1 MKKLLIASLA
11 LAGACAAN
19 AAVGGVA
26 VQKGFALTNEYEVAG
41 IALNTGDIRS
51 GVGVNDKFYLPNWS
65 TNKVLVY
72 DKDGQLLKEI
82 APAEGKHV
90 WTSCNV
96 DAAGHVLV
104 QLDTNNFLSVSGS
117 CAANGGHGFMVI
129 DSETDEVVN
138 EFLPMTFSFANR
150 FDAMAPVDQNIL
162 TDYNTRILT
171 PLNAGTRSYQFSYN
185 AMDKATGDIPAY
197 GFWKAA
203 AFDTNA
209 GLDQFCQ
216 GATAQTTTGYAL
228 QYTSLA
234 GAKEAAILVNPF
246 FYNPE
251 QRGTFS
257 APDMFGN
264 AIRKYTGNWTASAD
278 WFYTPMHAGVVGYNV
293 FTLDGKMYIVYPTI
307 YKNEVSGL
315 YSNPADA
322 FAIAEVSYVTS
333 PKTDMTMEGETLV
346 DGLPVGTL
354 KAVVTPVV
362 NADGSPVTS
371 ASASS
376 SASYNVVPDAEDP
389 NSVYIY
395 VYNTQSFVGKWKFS
409 VNVPE
414 EQPSTAT
421 GEGTLESPYNVAKAL
436 EIIAAGTMTADDVYV
451 QGKIKSITE
460 LSTSYGNATYLITD
474 EGSDNEFTIF
484 RGKSLGNQ
492 KFTAEDEIAVGDD
505 VVVLGKLIDYVDKQ
519 GVHTPEMAS
528 GNYIVKLNGK
538 EYEEPAGPDFSD
550 CTGTEEA
557 TIAASDITLPVYKDA
572 ANGYGFNTVIAT
584 GATAPIYSNGSLRLY
599 ADNTMTVYGGKLTR
613 IEFVIASTNSKR
625 YTTLTASTGTVAE
638 QSAYVDGTVVTWT
651 GDAAEVTFTVGH
663 DATLGSDGSTL
674 RGQIHL
680 SEIIINEPEEVAPVE
695 PTLGKVGEV
704 LTQPGYTLTP
714 IYTVEGI
721 DQSNSRSGI
730 LYNDKVYVPNLFG
743 NLVIYN
749 VAGEVIK
756 TIPPTE
762 GYKMWTSCNL
772 DAAGHLLV
780 QIDNTTAATFV
791 DTFGNISANG
801 GHGFMVIDTETDEVI
816 LPFMQMKS
824 SAQRYD
830 CMAPVA
836 KDLFTD
842 EVVSIYETLANG
854 VSSFRYLYNQR
865 GVAEKPNWWDCKP
878 MPRTSEGIVA
888 TEAIPSLFPS
898 PANKQTTTG
907 YALEFTHTGDANFSI
922 LLYANPEYHVT
933 YSAEGMFGNGIRKF
947 TAGYVPTEQWYY
959 TPQHSGLTGFNIFKL
974 DGKEYMIYP
983 AIDGN
988 SAYNDP
994 FARPA
999 DAFAIA
1005 EVSYVDGPAT
1015 DMTMAG
1021 ETLVDGKLAGTL
1033 KARAYGLV
1041 NEAGTAPVYQS
1052 VTATAPAYTVVPVE
1066 GDSKSVYIMMYNN
1079 GAPAAK
1085 WQFSVSETT
1094 GVEGVETVDA
1104 DAPVEYYNLQGV
1116 RVANPAKGL
1125 YIRVQGNKATKV
1137 VL

>member
-11 LAGACAAN
+11 LAGTFAAN

-26 VQKGFALTNEYEVAG
+26 VQKGFALTNEYEVAVSTNQD
-41 IALNTGDIRS
+41 AFRS
-51 GVGVNDKFYLPNWS
+51 GVGVGDKFYAPNIRE
-65 TNKVLVY
+65 NKVYVY
-72 DKDGQLLKEI
+72 DKEGNVSTI
-82 APAEGKHV
+82 TPPAGKYV
-90 WTSCNV
+90 WTSCQA
-96 DAAGHVLV
+96 DASGHVLV
-104 QLDTNNFLSVSGS
+104 RVDGHAFNGSVNGATN
-117 CAANGGHGFMVI
+117 GFMVI
-129 DSETDEVVN
+129 DPATDQIVVD
-138 EFLPMTFSFANR
+138 FLPMTFSGTYR
-150 FDAMAPVDQNIL
+150 FDAMGSLSQSLYDSDKFAIYCPLQNQSAYRFLYNQVGAEKPTYWTTKPMPRSSEGIVATTEIPSLFPAPA
-162 TDYNTRILT
+162 NT
-171 PLNAGTRSYQFSYN
+171 
-185 AMDKATGDIPAY
+185 
-197 GFWKAA
+197 
-203 AFDTNA
+203 
-209 GLDQFCQ
+209 
-216 GATAQTTTGYAL
+216 QTTTGVAMQFKHADDEGDAFTIAIYA
-228 QYTSLA
+228 
-234 GAKEAAILVNPF
+234 
-246 FYNPE
+246 NPE
-251 QRGTFS
+251 YTVTYS
-257 APDMFGN
+257 AEGKYGN
-264 AIRKYTGNWTASAD
+264 GIRRFTGGYVPTEQWY
-278 WFYTPMHAGVVGYNV
+278 YTPQHGAFTGFNIFSLGGKDYIIYPSGAGSM
-293 FTLDGKMYIVYPTI
+293 T
-307 YKNEVSGL
+307 
-315 YSNPADA
+315 ADP
-322 FAIAEVSYVTS
+322 FAIAEVSYVSS
-333 PKTDMTMEGETLV
+333 PATDMSMEGETLV
-346 DGLPVGTL
+346 DGKPVGVL
-354 KAVVTPVV
+354 KARTF
-362 NADGSPVTS
+362 AAAGTDGNPLYKAQAWCPPT
-371 ASASS
+371 
-376 SASYNVVPDAEDP
+376 YNVVPVEGDE

-395 VYNTQSFVGKWKFS
+395 VYNSGAPAAKWKFS

-460 LSTSYGNATYLITD
+460 LSTQFGNATYYITD
-474 EGSDNEFTIF
+474 EGSDNEFMIF
-484 RGKSLGNQ
+484 RGKALGNQ
-492 KFTAEDEIAVGDD
+492 KFTADDEIVVGDD
-505 VVVLGKLIDYVDKQ
+505 VVVLGKLIDYVDKND
-519 GVHTPEMAS
+519 VHTPEMAS

-584 GATAPIYSNGSLRLY
+584 GATAPTYNGSLRLY
-599 ADNTMTVYGGKLTR
+599 ADNTMTIYGGKLTR
-613 IEFVIASTNSKR
+613 IEFVIASTNSNR

-651 GDAAEVTFTVGH
+651 GDANEVTFTVGH
-663 DATLGSDGSTL
+663 DATLGSDGSTS
-674 RGQIHL
+674 RGQIHV
-680 SEIIINEPEEVAPVE
+680 SEIIINKPEEVAPVE

-714 IYTVEGI
+714 IYTVEGL

-780 QIDNTTAATFV
+780 QIDNTTAATFG

-842 EVVSIYETLANG
+842 EVVGVYETLANG
-854 VSSFRYLYNQR
+854 TSSFRYLYNQR

-878 MPRTSEGIVA
+878 MARTGEGIVA
-888 TEAIPSLFPS
+888 TDAIPSLFPS

-907 YALEFTHTGDANFSI
+907 YAIEYVHNGDANFS
-922 LLYANPEYHVT
+922 LLIYANPEYHVT

-947 TAGYVPTEQWYY
+947 TAAYAPTEQWYY

-1066 GDSKSVYIMMYNN
+1066 GDSKSVYILMYNN

-1104 DAPVEYYNLQGV
+1104 DAPAVYYNMQGV